1 MHLHNMEW
9 LEYQVA
15 TVRGLHNGFHMAYDK
30 KLLQPRAD
38 KLIAFITG
46 GPICACALILKI

>member
-1 MHLHNMEW
+1 M
-9 LEYQVA
+9 EYQVA